1 MDYKLPIIYI
11 IYDEDE
17 EDMRGCNV
25 ILLLAELQ
33 RMS

>member
-1 MDYKLPIIYI
+1 MDYELPIIY

-25 ILLLAELQ
+25 MLLAELQ